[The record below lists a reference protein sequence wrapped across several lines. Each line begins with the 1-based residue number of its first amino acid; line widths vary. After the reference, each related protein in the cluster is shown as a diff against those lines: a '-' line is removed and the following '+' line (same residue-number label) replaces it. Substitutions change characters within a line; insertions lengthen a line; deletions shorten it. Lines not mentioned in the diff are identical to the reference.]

1 MLKLIQQKGQP
12 PEAYS
17 DRKTKIVVW
26 RLPSNIKN
34 ISEKKKWSFMPQ
46 KSLFQTKVSI

>member
-26 RLPSNIKN
+26 RLPSDIKN
-34 ISEKKKWSFMPQ
+34 ISKKKKWSFMPQ
-46 KSLFQTKVSI
+46 KCSFQTKAFV